1 MITRTIT
8 RLALATGFI
17 ALALFAA
24 SCQPQEKY
32 YARED
37 FLHIK
42 KMDTHVHLN
51 ADDPALVKQA
61 IADNFELL
69 TINVDYPDFPPA
81 ADQYDRALAFKT
93 AFPDTVH
100 FAATFAMAGWG
111 EPDYIEKAIAHLQD
125 AREHGAVAVK
135 VWKNVGMVVRDD
147 DGQLVMIDDVRLDPI
162 FSFLESANIPLIGHQ
177 GEPYNC
183 WLPLDEM
190 TVNNDREYFREHPE
204 YHMFL
209 HPDMPGYEAQ
219 MSARDQRLRKNSKMR
234 FVGAHLASLEWS
246 VDELAA
252 FLDQFPLASV
262 DMAARFGQLQ
272 SQSQQDRARVRE
284 FFIRYQ
290 DRLIYASDLTHQ
302 PGDDSI
308 VVAEDAHAKWIAD
321 WLYLSSDEIM
331 TVPEID
337 GEFSGLKLP
346 SAVLDKIYYSNARA
360 VFTKACSGN
369 PAEKGCIQ

>member
-1 MITRTIT
+1 M
-8 RLALATGFI
+8 
-17 ALALFAA
+17 
-24 SCQPQEKY
+24 
-32 YARED
+32 
-37 FLHIK
+37 K

-111 EPDYIEKAIAHLQD
+111 EPDHIEKAIAHLRD

-135 VWKNVGMVVRDD
+135 VWKNIGMVVRDD
-147 DGQLVMIDDVRLDPI
+147 NGQLVMIDDARLDPI
-162 FSFLESANIPLIGHQ
+162 FSFLETENIPLIGHQ

-209 HPDMPGYEAQ
+209 HPDMPSYEAQ
-219 MSARDQRLRKNSKMR
+219 MSARDQRLRKNSRMR

-246 VDELAA
+246 VDELAK
-252 FLDQFPLASV
+252 FLDEFPHASV
-262 DMAARFGQLQ
+262 DMAARLGQLQ
-272 SQSQQDRARVRE
+272 SQSQQDLSRVRE

-302 PGDDSI
+302 PGDDSSGI
-308 VVAEDAHAKWIAD
+308 AEDAHAKWTID
-321 WLYLSSDEIM
+321 WLYLSTEETM
-331 TVPEID
+331 TVPEIE

-346 SAVLDKIYYSNARA
+346 SAVIDKIYYANARA
-360 VFTKACSGN
+360 VFTKGCGDS
-369 PAEKGCIQ
+369 PAENGCIQ